1 MPAQKMNGHQAAESG
16 SATTVKVEI
25 LPQGTVLIAGG
36 GPVGLTLATVLAF
49 YGVKSVVLE
58 RNETTTRFDCPSTR
72 IMTSKLISGHDQ
84 MAQNG
89 SHKHSVYGNFS
100 KTRIG

>member
-1 MPAQKMNGHQAAESG
+1 MNGHTPNGMNGQATEPTAN
-16 SATTVKVEI
+16 ATPMDVEI

-58 RNETTTRFDCPSTR
+58 RNETTTRCEAGLLGFV
-72 IMTSKLISGHDQ
+72 H
-84 MAQNG
+84 
-89 SHKHSVYGNFS
+89 
-100 KTRIG
+100 